1 MKIIFGILLTFL
13 TVYSYC
19 QTDIHIEQLY
29 KEKKY
34 DEIIKY
40 KVKKGEEL
48 TSKTLYHIGK
58 AYYIK
63 SDDNNALKYFSMA
76 IEKGPVDHDMF
87 YYKGMVLY
95 YMDKYNESLPYFD
108 KAIELLPNETDFY
121 AGKGHVYYAMN
132 NYDSAIV
139 YFEKASKLPNCKSRV
154 FQSMGIIYQQQN
166 KINEALE
173 VFKSAVS
180 LLSQDDEDYRI
191 CSYNVGLM
199 QQLLGMSVDSKESF
213 EKHLSIYPTDYLAM
227 SKLIQ
232 AYYALSDYDKV
243 LPLKEKLYQAFK
255 ANRLPKEMKDGFCF
269 DQFTWRDKTVMV
281 FENFHESSTEMYIKH
296 DFFILNGNNI
306 EYKVCTK
313 SSPSIRD
320 YDSKNKYLLS
330 LEKGN
335 THYSF
340 WQFMFDDNYKYTEL
354 KSAVI
359 EILEGKVEPGSFI
372 IKE

>member
-1 MKIIFGILLTFL
+1 MKIIFAILLTFL
-13 TVYSYC
+13 TFYSHC

-29 KEKKY
+29 KENKY

-40 KVKKGEEL
+40 KTKKGEEL
-48 TSKTLYHIGK
+48 SSKTLYRIGK
-58 AYYIK
+58 AYYMK
-63 SDDNNALKYFSMA
+63 SDDNNALKYFDMA

-121 AGKGHVYYAMN
+121 AGKGHAYYAMN

-139 YFEKASKLPNCKSRV
+139 YFEKAYKFPKCKSRV

-166 KINEALE
+166 RINEALE
-173 VFKSAVS
+173 AFNSAIS
-180 LLSQDDEDYRI
+180 LLSQNDEDYRI

-199 QQLLGMSVDSKESF
+199 QQLLGLNVDSKETF
-213 EKHLSIYPTDYLAM
+213 EKHLSIFSADYLAM

-243 LPLKEKLYQAFK
+243 LPLKEKLYQAFRTNK
-255 ANRLPKEMKDGFCF
+255 LPKEMKDGFCF
-269 DQFTWRDKTVMV
+269 DQFTWKDKTVMA
-281 FENFHESSTEMYIKH
+281 FENFYESTTEMYIKH
-296 DFFILNGNNI
+296 DFLILNGNNI

-313 SSPSIRD
+313 SSPSIRS

-330 LEKGN
+330 LEKDN
-335 THYSF
+335 AHYSF
-340 WQFMFDDNYKYTEL
+340 WQFMFDDNYKYPEL

-359 EILEGKVEPGSFI
+359 DVLEERVKPGSVI